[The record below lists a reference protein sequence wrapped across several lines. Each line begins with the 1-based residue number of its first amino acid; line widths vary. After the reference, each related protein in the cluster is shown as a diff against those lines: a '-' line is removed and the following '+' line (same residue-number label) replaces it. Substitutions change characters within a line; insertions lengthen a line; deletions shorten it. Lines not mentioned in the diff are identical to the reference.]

1 MSRLVT
7 IQIVDN
13 QFNIR
18 LFMYVFIWLFLA
30 KLPRLAFLPLAVCT
44 CAVVLTHVCSDV
56 IRSNVVSCLTRFG
69 NKIQTFERIP
79 PKIANANFCFMAAG
93 I

>member
-1 MSRLVT
+1 
-7 IQIVDN
+7 
-13 QFNIR
+13 
-18 LFMYVFIWLFLA
+18 MYLFIWLFLA

-44 CAVVLTHVCSDV
+44 CAVVLIHVCSDV
-56 IRSNVVSCLTRFG
+56 IRSIVGNVLAWLTRFG